1 MNILITGIAGF
12 IGSTLAKELSKND
25 SYNIIGIDN
34 FNDYYNPEFKEENIK
49 GLKIK
54 LYRYDIRDFDKLKE
68 IFKENKIDKIIHLAS
83 MVGVRSSIDNP
94 FVYEEVNIKGTL
106 NLLELAKEVNC
117 KKFVFGSSSSIY
129 GNCKTTPFNEKLDAY
144 PISPYGVTKRSAELL
159 CHSYSHLYNLP
170 IVCLRFFT
178 VYGPKGRP
186 DMAPY
191 KFTEMIFNGDEIEMF
206 GDGTSK
212 RDYTFV
218 ADIVDGIIKSL
229 DLDAGFEIINL
240 GNSNPIELNK
250 LISLIEKT
258 LNKKAKIVS
267 KGEQPGDVI
276 RTYAD
281 IKTAEDLLGYSP
293 KVNIEEGIKMLC
305 EWYVKNRANK

>member
-1 MNILITGIAGF
+1 M
-12 IGSTLAKELSKND
+12 E
-25 SYNIIGIDN
+25 
-34 FNDYYNPEFKEENIK
+34 
-49 GLKIK
+49 
-54 LYRYDIRDFDKLKE
+54 
-68 IFKENKIDKIIHLAS
+68 
-83 MVGVRSSIDNP
+83 MGVQR
-94 FVYEEVNIKGTL
+94 
-106 NLLELAKEVNC
+106 
-117 KKFVFGSSSSIY
+117 
-129 GNCKTTPFNEKLDAY
+129 
-144 PISPYGVTKRSAELL
+144 
-159 CHSYSHLYNLP
+159 
-170 IVCLRFFT
+170 
-178 VYGPKGRP
+178 
-186 DMAPY
+186 
-191 KFTEMIFNGDEIEMF
+191 NGDEIEMF